1 MNFYR
6 QSGFL
11 IFGSRLKRIGDMF
24 INDVNKIY
32 KSHNINFDAS
42 WFPVF
47 YLLSQK
53 QEVSIKEIAEDLN
66 VSHSAISQLISSLQ
80 QKGFIKSV
88 VSKEDARHKVIT
100 FTAKGEK
107 LLEKIQPVW
116 KALQEAM
123 DELMASATVS
133 RQILNALK
141 SIEDNIQQQSI
152 FDRIENHLK

>member
-1 MNFYR
+1 
-6 QSGFL
+6 
-11 IFGSRLKRIGDMF
+11 MF